1 MKIESFARMGLKVFG
16 PLCLPGTQFRKSI
29 TCLLRLREPRSQ
41 KGRRARR
48 TTGPS
53 NRAGACR
60 NQGERPGNP
69 TAHCLPPVSWDV
81 PHDPTWVRR
90 LWSWV
95 IGWLFIGIQ
104 MGGVAT
110 AQQAVT
116 IDFRNHIPGVLDA
129 PVFDLDGSTRLA
141 GELFL
146 AQLYISW
153 SDDPWTFIPVPG
165 ASPFQHGEKAG
176 YWVPRQLDLSD
187 FVAPGDRILVQV
199 RAWELVQVFP
209 FPQRGIFGASRPISL
224 VLTNFPVPLLGLESF
239 KLQPESLWVKREG
252 DQFIVNWVNKGAR
265 YELQVT
271 SSLRPPIAWSVVPLG
286 TNLPGFDEVI
296 SVTNKIVEPMR
307 FFRLQRWRR

>member
-1 MKIESFARMGLKVFG
+1 MLRLIVSSWVMKIESFARMGLKVFG

-141 GELFL
+141 GEL
-146 AQLYISW
+146 SW
-153 SDDPWTFIPVPG
+153 PSFIFPG
-165 ASPFQHGEKAG
+165 AMILGLSYRCLVRRLFQHGEKAG
-176 YWVPRQLDLSD
+176 YWVPQQLDLSD
-187 FVAPGDRILVQV
+187 FVAPGDRIWV
-199 RAWELVQVFP
+199 RSAPGELVQVFP
-209 FPQRGIFGASRPISL
+209 FPQRGSL
-224 VLTNFPVPLLGLESF
+224 GKVG
-239 KLQPESLWVKREG
+239 R
-252 DQFIVNWVNKGAR
+252 
-265 YELQVT
+265 
-271 SSLRPPIAWSVVPLG
+271 SV
-286 TNLPGFDEVI
+286 
-296 SVTNKIVEPMR
+296 
-307 FFRLQRWRR
+307 WC